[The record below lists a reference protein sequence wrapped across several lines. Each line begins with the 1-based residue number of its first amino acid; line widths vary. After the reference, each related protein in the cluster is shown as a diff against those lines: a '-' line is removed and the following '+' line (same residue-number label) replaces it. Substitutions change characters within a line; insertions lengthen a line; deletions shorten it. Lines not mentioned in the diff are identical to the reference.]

1 MQVNTLFYI
10 FIFLCIVPINVA
22 NAAAKRLLFCY
33 EDKEIAP
40 MFLGAGQEI
49 PTQRPGA
56 SADVLRLLDDA
67 VDGVDI
73 EFVRKP
79 WRRCLKDL
87 ESNKVNAVIA
97 SFREGREQIAVYP
110 MDEDAKPNAHFAISR
125 FGSCLL
131 GRDIFRSQWQSRD
144 KFNTKTFTIAVPSG
158 YGLSAVLKKEPL
170 FVHETVSKESAF
182 ELLNK
187 GVVDSSIDICQ
198 VDKIKAS
205 SYPYSDTDVK
215 ALFPPYEFTLGYLV
229 FSHQFYENHPTL
241 SHKMWQWVS
250 EFDSAPIY
258 IDYLNSAKQPQN

>member
-1 MQVNTLFYI
+1 MQVVTLFYI
-10 FIFLCIVPINVA
+10 FTFLALVTFNSA
-22 NAAAKRLLFCY
+22 SAADKKLLFCY

-40 MFLGAGQEI
+40 MFLGVGQEI
-49 PTQRPGA
+49 PTQRSGA

-97 SFREGREQIAVYP
+97 SFRKGRERIAVYP
-110 MDEDAKPNAHFAISR
+110 MNENAKPNTQFAISK

-131 GRDIFRSQWQSRD
+131 GRDKFRSQWQLRD
-144 KFNTKTFTIAVPSG
+144 ELNSKIFTIAVPSG
-158 YGLSAVLKKEPL
+158 YGLGTILDKEPL
-170 FVHETVSKESAF
+170 FVHETVSKKSAF

-198 VDKIKAS
+198 VDKTKTS
-205 SYPYSDTDVK
+205 SYPHNDTDV
-215 ALFPPYEFTLGYLV
+215 AAIYPPYEFTFGYLV
-229 FSHQFYENHPTL
+229 FSHQFYENHPVL
-241 SHKMWQWVS
+241 SHKMWQWIS
-250 EFDSAPIY
+250 EFDTAPIY
-258 IDYLNSAKQPQN
+258 INYLNSAKQPQN